1 MIILR
6 ISFSGGTLPGLRS
19 GLFWGPLFAW
29 VVREI
34 ISSEVKMKRKAI
46 KRCESHVLPGFES
59 AVREGEAAKVE
70 AERLALEEAMRA
82 PAQSIESAAGRIEHD
97 GPLFQGKIHAM
108 LF

>member
-1 MIILR
+1 MEPCPGFGPG
-6 ISFSGGTLPGLRS
+6 SFVAPCLPGWS
-19 GLFWGPLFAW
+19 
-29 VVREI
+29 
-34 ISSEVKMKRKAI
+34 AI